1 VTTAPELGQK
11 GPAAEAARN
20 YFGAIARQDLDSA
33 FSFWKE
39 GGIDYLA
46 PVGEL
51 RAPEGMREYF
61 TGLFAS
67 FPDFRYE
74 VLTMVADG
82 DQAAI
87 RWRASGT
94 FTGKPYTG
102 IVANG
107 KSMVAEGCDML
118 RVDADGL
125 IVHNDSYWDDSAT
138 ARQIGLLPPRGS
150 GVERVMTSLFN
161 VKTRLTRRRKR

>member
-1 VTTAPELGQK
+1 MSEPAGRAPS

-20 YFGAIARQDLDSA
+20 YFGAISRQDIETAL
-33 FSFWKE
+33 SFWKE

-74 VLTMVADG
+74 VLTTVADG

-102 IVANG
+102 VIANG
-107 KSMVAEGCDML
+107 ASMVAEGCDLL
-118 RVDADGL
+118 RVDSDGL

-138 ARQIGLLPPRGS
+138 ARMIGLLPPRGS
-150 GVERVMTSLFN
+150 RAERMLTSLFN
-161 VKTRLTRRRKR
+161 VKTRLTRRR